1 MTCYLL
7 YTIFETFHQVC
18 RTGDFYSSLGVSPTA
33 DERTIK
39 SRFRRLAALHHP
51 DKIQQFP
58 NDGDSD
64 AFFVHLRLAQDT
76 LLDPTKRF
84 AYDRFGAGVVNGSRA
99 KSMREFL
106 YAGLYALF
114 PQYAVG
120 FVIMTLLNLFWFSSW
135 GRYVSGI
142 VYQFLYPRRKG
153 YISDVVD
160 GRFNQQT
167 VALLYL
173 FRSLHP

>member
-1 MTCYLL
+1 MISYLL
-7 YTIFETFHQVC
+7 YTLFETFHQV
-18 RTGDFYSSLGVSPTA
+18 RRDGDFYTLLGVSPSA

-64 AFFVHLRLAQDT
+64 VFFVHLRLAQDT

-84 AYDRFGAGVVNGSRA
+84 AYDRFGAEVVHGSKA

-106 YAGLYALF
+106 YAGLYTLL

-120 FVIMTLLNLFWFSSW
+120 FVTMTLLNLFWFSGW

-142 VYQFLYPRRKG
+142 VYQFL
-153 YISDVVD
+153 
-160 GRFNQQT
+160 T
-167 VALLYL
+167 A
-173 FRSLHP
+173 